1 MYNYN
6 NSRDGAA
13 DRAQKL
19 SELSADVGRYGTD
32 LQSISGHHASEIRD
46 SRTQAVNSWV
56 EANKSLMSRFSNPW
70 DVARDAM
77 EYSIDAAQRQVLFWD
92 TMRKRGNVY
101 NEHQAAGCPPVL
113 AYDYETILDART
125 FDRPVNYALV
135 RISPPEGVVIDDTSR
150 PYVIIDPRA
159 GHGAG
164 IGGFKGDSQVGVAL
178 RGGHPV
184 YFVIFF
190 QEPEP
195 DQTLADVCD
204 AEVSFVQEIVR
215 LHPESQKP
223 VVVGNCQGGWAA
235 MLLSASQ
242 PGLTGPVVLN
252 GAPLSYW
259 AGKNGKNPMRY
270 MGGLFGG
277 TMPAM
282 LMSDLGNGQFD
293 GAHLVSNFEKL
304 NPANSKWSKFYKLY
318 SSVDDE
324 AERFLDFERWWGG
337 FYLMN
342 EGEMRWIV
350 ENLFVGN
357 LLTAG
362 QAQLT
367 ESKSIDLKHITAP
380 IMVFAS
386 RGDNITPPQQAL
398 NWVPETYR
406 DEHEIKSLG
415 QRIVYMMHETIGHL
429 GIFVSADL
437 ALREHSAIMST
448 LDAMEA
454 LPPGLYEMKVIDRE
468 GEGELRH
475 KVTFVDR
482 SMQELIIDIEVDERD
497 DSFGPVSSFSSFSS
511 ENYENFLRPVV
522 QSMVTPESAEMLKQ
536 MHPLRRERY
545 MFSDKNPWLAGMGG
559 LADMVASNRQRA
571 SSDNMFVAME
581 HNNSKAIHNVLD
593 DQRQRRDAGY
603 ELAFHVIYGLPAVR
617 EFAKRLHA
625 NEVANEQD
633 VERHLPEVQ
642 SIVDRLEEGGITEAI
657 IRMVVQV
664 GRARGG
670 VPRAKLK
677 RFNDMITSE
686 KAFAK
691 LDELARSRMIY
702 EQTVISEMEP
712 HKAETALLK
721 MLPKATERKR
731 ALKLVEDV
739 IGEPTELGEDS
750 CNTWDRLHK
759 LLSK

>member
-1 MYNYN
+1 MYSYN
-6 NSRDGAA
+6 NSPDGSA
-13 DRAQKL
+13 DMEQKL
-19 SELSADVGRYGTD
+19 SKLSADVGRYSSD
-32 LQSISGHHASEIRD
+32 LQSISGHHASEIQN
-46 SRTQAVNSWV
+46 SRSQAVNSWL
-56 EANKSLMSRFSNPW
+56 EINKSLMSQFSNPW
-70 DVARDAM
+70 NVARDAM
-77 EYSIDAAQRQVLFWD
+77 EYTVDAAQRQVLFWD
-92 TMRKRGNVY
+92 TLRKRGNVY

-135 RISPPEGVVIDDTSR
+135 RIKPAEGVVVDDNSR

-304 NPANSKWSKFYKLY
+304 NPANSKWTKFYKLY
-318 SSVDDE
+318 SNVDDE

-482 SMQELIIDIEVDERD
+482 SMEELIIDIEVDERD

-511 ENYENFLRPVV
+511 ENYEKFLRPVV

-545 MFSDKNPWLAGMGG
+545 MFSDKNPWLAGMNG

-571 SSDNMFVAME
+571 GSDNMFVAME
-581 HNNSKAIHNVLD
+581 RNNSKAIHNMLD
-593 DQRQRRDAGY
+593 DKRQRRDAGY

-617 EFAKRLHA
+617 EFAKHLHA

-642 SIVDRLEEGGITEAI
+642 SIVDRLEEGGIAEAI

-670 VPRAKLK
+670 VPRAKLQ
-677 RFNDMITSE
+677 RFNEMITSE
-686 KAFAK
+686 KSFAK

-712 HKAETALLK
+712 DRAESALLK
-721 MLPKATERKR
+721 MLPKAAERKR